1 MKTKLIILLA
11 LFFVCRIG
19 YGQKNV
25 NQLFNEFS
33 KYENTTKVKIGKIT
47 MAFAGFFTNTMGV
60 DRIEVLALDDC
71 NSDLK
76 EKFNAAVRGL
86 KDPSFDTLINTSE
99 NGERTKILI
108 HIKDDVIHELVV
120 LTSGSDATMVRIK
133 GKIKKSDI
141 EKLVNKHS

>member
-1 MKTKLIILLA
+1 
-11 LFFVCRIG
+11 
-19 YGQKNV
+19 
-25 NQLFNEFS
+25 
-33 KYENTTKVKIGKIT
+33 

-71 NSDLK
+71 NRDLK